1 MTVTGR
7 RSGASY
13 AGTFA
18 KHGAL
23 IAITLV
29 WMVPLFALLISSFR
43 SAHNINN
50 SGWWTSIFPPY
61 QFTLENYAS
70 VLSRNGIGRNFVN
83 SILITVPVT
92 LLAVVIASITGF
104 AFARWRFAGREF
116 LFVTILVLLSVP
128 LQMTLVPIL
137 QMFSNLH
144 IVGTF
149 PAVWI
154 AHVGYGLPF
163 AIYLLRN
170 FFATIPTELFEA
182 AAIDGASEMAAF
194 FRIGLPLAAPA
205 LAAVAVFEFMWVWN
219 DLLVALIFLGG
230 SPDVAPLTL
239 AVTNMVNS
247 RGEGWEVLTAAAF
260 ILMAVPII
268 VFFAL
273 QRFFVR
279 GMMAGAI
286 K

>member
-1 MTVTGR
+1 MTSTTRRGR
-7 RSGASY
+7 VGY
-13 AGTFA
+13 AAFFA

-23 IAITLV
+23 IAITVV
-29 WMVPLFALLISSFR
+29 WMVPLLALFLSSFR
-43 SAHNINN
+43 SAHDI
-50 SGWWTSIFPPY
+50 SSTGWWTSIFPPY
-61 QFTLENYAS
+61 RFTLENYES
-70 VLSRNGIGRNFVN
+70 VLARNGIGRNFVN

-92 LLAVVIASITGF
+92 LITVVIASVTGF
-104 AFARWRFAGREF
+104 AFARWRFAGRDA
-116 LFVTILVLLSVP
+116 LFVIVLVLLSVP
-128 LQMTLVPIL
+128 LQMTLVPVL
-137 QMFSNLH
+137 QLFSSLH

-163 AIYLLRN
+163 AVYLLRN
-170 FFATIPTELFEA
+170 FFATIPDELFEA
-182 AAIDGASEMAAF
+182 AAIDGASDLTSF
-194 FRIGLPLAAPA
+194 FRIGIPLAAPA

-219 DLLVALIFLGG
+219 DLLVALIYLGG

-239 AVTNMVNS
+239 AVTNLVNS

-273 QRFFVR
+273 QRYFVR